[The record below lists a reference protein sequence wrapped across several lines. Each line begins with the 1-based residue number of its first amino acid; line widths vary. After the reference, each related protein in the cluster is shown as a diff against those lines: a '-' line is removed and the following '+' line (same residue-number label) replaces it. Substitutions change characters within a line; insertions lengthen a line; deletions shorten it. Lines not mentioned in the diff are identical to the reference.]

1 MMAHISNTK
10 VLGVDLDVI
19 VMSIMALLIAE
30 IAAISLITHGFGTML
45 ADFLA
50 SFSNRSCQTVIHLYQ
65 WADKMVG
72 KVLVPLLLLSFAEA
86 WAVYKLVKNRK
97 SATDKKVFKNQFK
110 VLEIV
115 EGAAPGFGFLGTCL
129 ALIGTMHNMDPKL
142 DQQAMLKILLEN
154 SSSAFGSTVF
164 GISLALTAFLVKE
177 VFTGFL
183 IKTHPANKRDNN
195 VTESPEG
202 SPMIIIRKEA

>member
-1 MMAHISNTK
+1 MAHISNTK

-19 VMSIMALLIAE
+19 IMSIMALLIAE
-30 IAAISLITHGFGTML
+30 VTAIYLISHGFGTML
-45 ADFLA
+45 ANFLA
-50 SFSNRSCQTVIHLYQ
+50 SLSTKSFQTMIHLYQ

-72 KVLVPLLLLSFAEA
+72 KVLVPLLLLTFAEA
-86 WAVYKLVKNRK
+86 WAVYKLVQNRK
-97 SATDKKVFKNQFK
+97 SANDKNVFKNQFK

-115 EGAAPGFGFLGTCL
+115 EGAAPGFGFIGTCL

-164 GISLALTAFLVKE
+164 GISLALTAFLFKE
-177 VFTGFL
+177 IFKGFL
-183 IKTHPANKRDNN
+183 IKTPPANKRDNN
-195 VTESPEG
+195 VTEIPEG
-202 SPMIIIRKEA
+202 KPIIFIREGA